1 MAMSEAA
8 RIDLGDTLAA
18 LADPTRRAILQ
29 RLIRGQARVTA
40 LAEPFDISLNAVSKH
55 IRILERARLVQRRRV
70 GREHVLTF
78 NPAPLDQAA
87 AWIAAQRALW
97 TARLD
102 ALDAILTAEDAARA
116 AEAAAAEARPAARP
130 RLRARRNRR

>member
-1 MAMSEAA
+1 MMTASL
-8 RIDLGDTLAA
+8 DLSDTLAA

-40 LAEPFDISLNAVSKH
+40 LAEPFDSSLNAVSKH

-87 AWIAAQRALW
+87 AWIASQRALW

-102 ALDAILTAEDAARA
+102 ALDALLAEEDAAA
-116 AEAAAAEARPAARP
+116 AP
-130 RLRARRNRR
+130 